1 MKTFKI
7 KGNPL
12 HYEICFGKDE
22 ILIRTDK
29 WGLGQDVWNQKCPKS
44 ELSKDTTIQTAFGWR
59 AWPAMRMTAIY
70 FVLGVFFIHQI
81 NNWVNYIGY
90 SFLILMVISGTQFV
104 MKLTRTEWVNIIRKN
119 GTKVAGVAFTPRQ
132 EALKTEFLKAYESYM
147 ENSNDGMAEPDGAG
161 NVASRRA

>member
-1 MKTFKI
+1 
-7 KGNPL
+7 
-12 HYEICFGKDE
+12 
-22 ILIRTDK
+22 
-29 WGLGQDVWNQKCPKS
+29 
-44 ELSKDTTIQTAFGWR
+44 
-59 AWPAMRMTAIY
+59 
-70 FVLGVFFIHQI
+70 
-81 NNWVNYIGY
+81 
-90 SFLILMVISGTQFV
+90 